1 MLFIGIPYS
10 NERRGRM
17 LPSCRTDIAV
27 FTKSPEFLAAVASYV
42 ALTYG
47 MAIPA
52 DTRCWTQ
59 GPVLEARPSH

>member
-1 MLFIGIPYS
+1 
-10 NERRGRM
+10 M